1 MADHVVALFKT
12 TADAST
18 AVDKLVAAGI
28 SDKRISVLMGDSF
41 RGEHFG
47 IEDATK
53 APEGATTGGLVGG
66 TLGAI
71 AGSLVA
77 VGSLALPGVGIV
89 LAGPIAGALAGAGAG
104 AAAGGLVGGL
114 IGLGVPEH
122 QAKVYEDA
130 ISNNGGML
138 LGVETTDTDEDTV
151 KAILRDAGGE
161 GVYET

>member
-1 MADHVVALFKT
+1 MDRSDPTTVQAFVRSERSVSLMADHVVALFKT

-89 LAGPIAGALAGAGAG
+89 LAGS
-104 AAAGGLVGGL
+104 
-114 IGLGVPEH
+114 GVVH
-122 QAKVYEDA
+122 RWSA
-130 ISNNGGML
+130 
-138 LGVETTDTDEDTV
+138 
-151 KAILRDAGGE
+151 
-161 GVYET
+161 